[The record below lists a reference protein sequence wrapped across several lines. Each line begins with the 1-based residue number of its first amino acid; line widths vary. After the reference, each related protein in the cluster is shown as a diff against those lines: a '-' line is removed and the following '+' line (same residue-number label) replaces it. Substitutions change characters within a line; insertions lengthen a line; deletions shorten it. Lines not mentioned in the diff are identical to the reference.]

1 MRRAAP
7 YEAFY
12 ADFFAEMLPKIHK
25 FIRARF
31 PSSQA
36 EDLANETLLTLWR
49 KEIPAPRD
57 DTELRQL
64 RQLTYKIA
72 LGHVLNAQRKE
83 VRERDAVDRA
93 VLRIL
98 PGSDPTFEAIV
109 PDTLAQA
116 IDQLGFN
123 DRQAVNLLIAGF
135 GTGEIADIL
144 GVTPKAASMRLARA
158 RERLDRKI
166 NAEEVDVNVDT
177 AS

>member
-1 MRRAAP
+1 MRRAAA
-7 YEAFY
+7 YEIFY
-12 ADFFAEMLPKIHK
+12 AEFFAEMLPKIHK
-25 FIRARF
+25 FVRARF
-31 PSSQA
+31 PSSYA

-49 KEIPAPRD
+49 KEVPAPCD

-72 LGHVLNAQRKE
+72 LGHILNAQRKAA
-83 VRERDAVDRA
+83 REQEAVDRV

-109 PDTLAQA
+109 PDALAQA

-158 RERLDRKI
+158 RERLDRRI
-166 NAEEVDVNVDT
+166 NAEEVDTNVNT